1 MAKDIYEIFN
11 DRKISNIE
19 AYTTLEEGIDALN
32 ELEEE
37 FMMTAIETQAVF
49 YLDNLVLENMM
60 YEDFNEEKLVVAME
74 EAEEKQKR
82 SIGEIL
88 QAQWEKL
95 KAWFTNIIQSI
106 SNFFI
111 DGEKLVNERGDEIE
125 KAMKNSE
132 IKVRMNDYVDFFE
145 ALKKVEYYLGKIKNV
160 ARQKGMSKEKLC
172 SIIGAKDKSDVI
184 NVIKKLIIKEEG
196 KEMKISD
203 IDSKIAMNYVYGKK
217 KAIELC
223 QLLKK
228 HQEDYFKWAK
238 SELKDSGE
246 DLTTFNFA
254 VSLKNAIVTS
264 FMKFTKKAI
273 NDYLTVIRKV
283 LGGKSGKDKEEEN
296 NKNTKTTGGKDT
308 TISPKFKEH
317 VANKDTRAIRIS
329 LKNMITYDPSFNTF
343 DVWLDY
349 TKKNN
354 INIFDEHD
362 GKSMENDSSKWN
374 KDYMNTQLVRLV
386 VNFSKERINHLRKVV
401 PHVYNQ

>member
-1 MAKDIYEIFN
+1 MLI
-11 DRKISNIE
+11 
-19 AYTTLEEGIDALN
+19 
-32 ELEEE
+32 
-37 FMMTAIETQAVF
+37 
-49 YLDNLVLENMM
+49 
-60 YEDFNEEKLVVAME
+60 
-74 EAEEKQKR
+74 
-82 SIGEIL
+82 
-88 QAQWEKL
+88 
-95 KAWFTNIIQSI
+95 
-106 SNFFI
+106 
-111 DGEKLVNERGDEIE
+111 
-125 KAMKNSE
+125 
-132 IKVRMNDYVDFFE
+132 FFE
-145 ALKKVEYYLGKIKNV
+145 AMKKVEYYLGKIKNV

-184 NVIKKLIIKEEG
+184 NVIKKIIIKEEG

-203 IDSKIAMNYVYGKK
+203 INPELAKRYVFGKK

-228 HQEDYFKWAK
+228 QQEDYFKWAK

-283 LGGKSGKDKEEEN
+283 LGGKSGKDKEEN

-386 VNFSKERINHLRKVV
+386 VNFSKERINHLRKVA

>member
-95 KAWFTNIIQSI
+95 KAWFANIIQSI

-283 LGGKSGKDKEEEN
+283 LGGKSGKDKEE
-296 NKNTKTTGGKDT
+296 
-308 TISPKFKEH
+308 
-317 VANKDTRAIRIS
+317 
-329 LKNMITYDPSFNTF
+329 
-343 DVWLDY
+343 
-349 TKKNN
+349 
-354 INIFDEHD
+354 
-362 GKSMENDSSKWN
+362 
-374 KDYMNTQLVRLV
+374 
-386 VNFSKERINHLRKVV
+386 
-401 PHVYNQ
+401 